1 MSWTRKLFV
10 GGGSKN
16 TEITTV
22 WSTSWSTNT
31 SQITEFATGRDTT
44 TFWAGAAQNT
54 QWNTDRTTYGTI
66 VDSYSTQWNTSKT
79 TSTTW
84 TVQSNVVVGSD
95 SRNTTTNF
103 TTYWQSYTGNQP
115 MSRNTNTTTTWTT
128 NTTRQSQSV
137 ITTSRNTNSTVT
149 ESVPVTHWRNSCAD
163 VMQTTHWNTPW
174 NTTCT
179 TTSQNV
185 WVTYYEYGK
194 CIYYLTNDCDP
205 NQEWYRD
212 SLQYHGQNG
221 CNIMYTTPVG
231 GCEQTDANRS
241 RQCFDGE
248 WHCPETQHVI
258 NCATQYRNTNTST
271 LKEQCNQVV
280 DYYTYTNTTYN
291 VTFTTYWTVPGPM
304 VDVPYTATVSRNT
317 NTSTNWD
324 QAQYATV
331 SRNTSRS
338 TNTAWDLYSTVI
350 NTYSQ
355 NTVTNWNPSRTTTT
369 SYEGNYSTNWNT
381 NSTTGGGGVAGSRNT
396 TTSFNTNWTT
406 EYSNNTTVD
415 TDRTT
420 SWLTS

>member
-22 WSTSWSTNT
+22 WSTSWSTDT
-31 SQITEFATGRDTT
+31 SQITEFATGSDTT
-44 TFWAGAAQNT
+44 TLWSGAAQNT

-115 MSRNTNTTTTWTT
+115 MSRNTNTTTVWTT

-137 ITTSRNTNSTVT
+137 ITHSRNTNSTVT
-149 ESVPVTHWRNSCAD
+149 ESVTVTHWRNSCAD
-163 VMQTTHWNTPW
+163 VMQTTNWNTPW

-179 TTSQNV
+179 TTSQQV
-185 WVTYYEYGK
+185 YVTYYEYG
-194 CIYYLTNDCDP
+194 CQYFYDENCQQFWYQDNLPVADGRSECYLYSANTIHPGCVPWNEGSKICFNGDTHCLE
-205 NQEWYRD
+205 NQD
-212 SLQYHGQNG
+212 
-221 CNIMYTTPVG
+221 
-231 GCEQTDANRS
+231 
-241 RQCFDGE
+241 
-248 WHCPETQHVI
+248 VI
-258 NCATQYRNTNTST
+258 NCATQYRNTNRST

-317 NTSTNWD
+317 NTTTNWD
-324 QAQYATV
+324 QDQYATV

-406 EYSNNTTVD
+406 EYSDNTTVD